1 MELRNIATGGQFSCD
16 DEMAHRLLAEGGY
29 EKVGGRRNVEI
40 EDPEKMKAAF
50 DPQVEPPVTLVKKA
64 APRKAAPRK
73 ATGAH

>member
-1 MELRNIATGGQFSCD
+1 MEVRNLVTGGVFSCD
-16 DEMAHRLLAEGGY
+16 DELGNRLLSEGY